1 MLQINKNK
9 MKYNQKFS
17 SKRIFNWLG
26 SHATYLLFLF
36 VLSFV
41 AIMNAHVA
49 EKKIRKITH
58 LKTEV
63 KEMNWKYLTLKSEWM
78 NEASLSSLEDQLD
91 KNAIGK
97 EGSKPLILKFRDDK

>member
-1 MLQINKNK
+1 MENK
-9 MKYNQKFS
+9 QKIS
-17 SKRIFNWLG
+17 SKWFFFWLG
-26 SHATYLLFLF
+26 NHATYFLFLF

-91 KNAIGK
+91 ENAIGK
-97 EGSKPLILKFRDDK
+97 EGSKPLIIKSRDDR